1 MATLGLLNHLAT
13 SGYLSGGLANVQGG
27 RWRQS
32 LMVSLQ
38 DLLSELA
45 KSDTLDREILIQ
57 VLRLLS
63 SVPADAKRLAPDFAT
78 LVKRFGNF
86 DQGDAE
92 SAIAEWREGGPLNDA
107 HMFSSLLRCVQAY
120 IVDADMKEQITAFML
135 AEGGLAAV
143 IQKWNWNAEVMSV
156 AAGLVVRMGLRYEWV
171 NWDMPRFW
179 LTLDYHRPIMS
190 A

>member
-1 MATLGLLNHLAT
+1 LTPLNSEPVATLGLLNHLAT

-32 LMVSLQ
+32 LMASLQ

-45 KSDTLDREILIQ
+45 SSEDTLDRQVLIQ

-78 LVKRFGNF
+78 LIKRFGNF
-86 DQGDAE
+86 SKSDADG
-92 SAIAEWREGGPLNDA
+92 AIVEWREGGPLNDA
-107 HMFSSLLRCVQAY
+107 HMFSTLLKSVQAY
-120 IVDADMKEQITAFML
+120 IVDEDMKEKTTSFLI
-135 AEGGLAAV
+135 AEGGLASI

-156 AAGLVVRMGLRYEWV
+156 VGGLVVRMSLQYQ
-171 NWDMPRFW
+171 
-179 LTLDYHRPIMS
+179 
-190 A
+190 

>member
-1 MATLGLLNHLAT
+1 MTQLNSEPVATLGLLNHLAT

-32 LMVSLQ
+32 LMASLQ

-45 KSDTLDREILIQ
+45 NSSDLDRQVLIQ

-78 LVKRFGNF
+78 LIKRFGNF
-86 DQGDAE
+86 AQTDAE
-92 SAIAEWREGGPLNDA
+92 SAIADWREGGPLNDA
-107 HMFSSLLRCVQAY
+107 HMYSTLLKSVQAY
-120 IVDADMKEQITAFML
+120 IVDGDMKDQITSFL
-135 AEGGLAAV
+135 VKEGGLTAV

-156 AAGLVVRMGLRYEWV
+156 VGGLVVRMGLQYG
-171 NWDMPRFW
+171 
-179 LTLDYHRPIMS
+179 
-190 A
+190 

>member
-1 MATLGLLNHLAT
+1 LAHLNSDPVATLGLLNHLAT

-32 LMVSLQ
+32 LMASLQ

-45 KSDTLDREILIQ
+45 NSEEALDRQVLIQ

-78 LVKRFGNF
+78 LIKRFGDF
-86 DQGDAE
+86 AQGDAE
-92 SAIAEWREGGPLNDA
+92 NAITNWREGGPLNDA
-107 HMFSSLLRCVQAY
+107 HMFSTLLKSVQAY
-120 IVDADMKEQITAFML
+120 IVDGAMKEQITSFL
-135 AEGGLAAV
+135 IAEDGLASI

-156 AAGLVVRMGLRYEWV
+156 VGGLVVRMSLQYQ
-171 NWDMPRFW
+171 
-179 LTLDYHRPIMS
+179 
-190 A
+190 

>member
-1 MATLGLLNHLAT
+1 MTQLNSEPVATLGLLNHLAT

-45 KSDTLDREILIQ
+45 QSNDLDRQVLIQ

-63 SVPADAKRLAPDFAT
+63 SVPADAKRLAPDFAS
-78 LVKRFGNF
+78 LINRFGNF
-86 DQGDAE
+86 TQDDAD
-92 SAIAEWREGGPLNDA
+92 SAMTEWREGGPLNDA

-120 IVDADMKEQITAFML
+120 IVDGDMKEQVTSL
-135 AEGGLAAV
+135 LTGEGGLAA
-143 IQKWNWNAEVMSV
+143 IIRKWNWNAEVMSV
-156 AAGLVVRMGLRYEWV
+156 AAGLVVRMGLRYE
-171 NWDMPRFW
+171 
-179 LTLDYHRPIMS
+179 
-190 A
+190 